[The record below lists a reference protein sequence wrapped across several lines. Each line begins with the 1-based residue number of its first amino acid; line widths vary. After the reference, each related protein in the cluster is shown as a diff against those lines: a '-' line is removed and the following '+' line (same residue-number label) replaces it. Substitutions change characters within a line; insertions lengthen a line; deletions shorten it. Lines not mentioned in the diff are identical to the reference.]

1 MMLLEFDSSSPT
13 SPQAMP
19 ISAYLK
25 GLRDRIG
32 HDLVMLTAVS
42 ISVFDKKNRLLLGKN
57 TETGLWMLPGGAIDP
72 NEHPA
77 DAAVRECHEETGL
90 LVEPNAI
97 IGAFGGPEF
106 LVKYP
111 NGDLAYYITI
121 AFRAALVGG
130 ALVPND
136 GEMSALQF
144 FSSKECEMIHL
155 EPASL
160 VIARQAFAPSS
171 STYFRPATWRP
182 GAA

>member
-1 MMLLEFDSSSPT
+1 
-13 SPQAMP
+13 
-19 ISAYLK
+19 
-25 GLRDRIG
+25 
-32 HDLVMLTAVS
+32 
-42 ISVFDKKNRLLLGKN
+42 
-57 TETGLWMLPGGAIDP
+57 MLPGGAIDP

-77 DAAVRECHEETGL
+77 DAAVRECQEETGL

-121 AFRAALVGG
+121 AFRAAIVGG

-136 GEMSALQF
+136 GEMSALQY
-144 FSSKECEMIHL
+144 FSSKECQMIHL

-160 VIARQAFAPSS
+160 VIARQAFALSS
-171 STYFRPATWRP
+171 STYFHPATWRP
-182 GAA
+182 GAV